1 MPEEIEKFY
10 KVALQNIKDHDYEEA
25 KKNFTKYLD
34 IIEKKFKGKKV
45 YSPSNGLEAHL
56 ISEDKDTLFTEYHV
70 SDAYFYIGNILFEEG
85 KLQEARSYLDYAI
98 KWNPYDCR
106 SRFEEAESFK
116 VAGNLLKF
124 HELTEKAYDYLY
136 HPEEYARYLRNL
148 GYFYIEEKEYRL
160 AQCIYLYSIQ
170 YDESK
175 GTEVMN
181 ELNYISSISDYKEIP
196 NRKEVIETLHEKE
209 INIFIPQKNI
219 STIFD
224 LYDKVKEEDTDLTK
238 LLKQLIDFYN
248 EFFE

>member
-1 MPEEIEKFY
+1 MPEEIEVFY
-10 KVALQNIKDHDYEEA
+10 NTALKNAEDHNYEEA
-25 KKNFTKYLD
+25 KKNFIKYLD

-45 YSPSNGLEAHL
+45 YSPSNGLEATL
-56 ISEDKDTLFTEYHV
+56 ISDGKETTFTNYHV

-85 KLQEARSYLDYAI
+85 KLQEARSYLTYAI

-106 SRFEEAESFK
+106 ARFEEAESFK
-116 VAGNLLKF
+116 VSNNIIKF
-124 HELTEKAYDYLY
+124 HELNEKAYDYLY

-148 GYFYIEEKEYRL
+148 GYYYIEEKEYRL

-196 NRKEVIETLHEKE
+196 NKKEVIETLHEKE

-219 STIFD
+219 SAIFD
-224 LYDKVKEEDTDLTK
+224 LYDKVKEDDSELSK